1 MAESPF
7 EEMIKDKINTHL
19 KMIALLTNVN
29 KFGWNYKKGEA
40 DSYRKRPFPKYL
52 LAKEASDYPSYVF

>member
-1 MAESPF
+1 
-7 EEMIKDKINTHL
+7 
-19 KMIALLTNVN
+19 MIALLTNVN

-40 DSYRKRPFPKYL
+40 DSYWKRKFPKYL